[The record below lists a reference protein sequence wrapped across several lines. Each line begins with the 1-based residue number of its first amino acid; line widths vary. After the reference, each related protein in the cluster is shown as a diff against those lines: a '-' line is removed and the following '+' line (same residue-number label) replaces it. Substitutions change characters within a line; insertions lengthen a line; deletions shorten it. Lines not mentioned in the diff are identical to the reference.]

1 MEAKFLAAALS
12 FLSIFLAIYAQSS
25 ASDIANE
32 SDGESKELLPHDFS
46 TPIIYYGDAS
56 VNIGQPFEILC
67 VIPISEK
74 IHWLRNNESITRHNF
89 RHGHDDHSYQLSESA
104 IEGESH
110 KIEAQLKVRHALKVH
125 EGRYQCNNNHRHGN
139 GFHMLRVNSK
149 ESLSSTESG
158 GGYQTI
164 DEMTP
169 SSPNDVFTKTWKEQQ
184 MPHNPHNNRQ
194 PAQQPQQH
202 YSYGAVGN
210 ASYNE
215 FTTQWYNTPA
225 SGGQDEG
232 AIHRIYSATAPFI
245 PPPRWEEHTVA
256 RPEAPTILYNQTLL
270 NTATDDAAAAS
281 SSSPSSSSSASA
293 TITTTPHHR
302 THHQQQQLQ
311 KQSQHILNAYQLPV
325 PPQHSGHRNEKYQT
339 YSPQF
344 LPTTAI
350 GGDTVTSATT
360 LFTTAHNNNNYGQ
373 MQQQPKML
381 LPIQKGPESLVPKY
395 ENVEKQMVF
404 YNIRSHLILSCEVKI
419 GNYSDLI
426 WKKNDTLVNDVKTLI
441 GRFRIIKAEGKFVI
455 DKADVIDDGRYS
467 CELNGVSKNITAI
480 AKPIVRVPSN
490 HGVVEGEKLTIPCT
504 AVGSQP
510 RLSWSF
516 GNYTNVTESTGRY
529 ILKKDES
536 SNVENSILIIENVTL
551 DDRGDYKCS
560 GHNAAPDDAN
570 DTATVRVKGKFAA
583 LWPFLGICAEVLI
596 LCLIILIYEKRR
608 NKSELEE
615 SDTDPQ
621 EQKKKRRNYD

>member
-194 PAQQPQQH
+194 PAQQQQQQH
-202 YSYGAVGN
+202 YFYGGVGN

-225 SGGQDEG
+225 SAGQDEG
-232 AIHRIYSATAPFI
+232 AIHRIYSATPPFI
-245 PPPRWEEHTVA
+245 PPPRLEEHTVA

-311 KQSQHILNAYQLPV
+311 KQSQHILNAYQVPV
-325 PPQHSGHRNEKYQT
+325 PPQHSVHRNEKYQT

-344 LPTTAI
+344 LSTTAI

-395 ENVEKQMVF
+395 DNVEKQMVF
-404 YNIRSHLILSCEVKI
+404 YTIRSPLTLSCEVKI

-426 WKKNDTLVNDVKTLI
+426 WKKNDTVVNEVKTLI
-441 GRFRIIKAEGKFVI
+441 GRFRIIKAEGKFMI
-455 DKADVIDDGRYS
+455 DKADVFDDGRYS

-529 ILKKDES
+529 VLKKDES
-536 SNVENSILIIENVTL
+536 SNVENSVLIIENVTL
-551 DDRGDYKCS
+551 DDRGDYKCT
-560 GHNAAPDDAN
+560 GHNAAPEDAH

-621 EQKKKRRNYD
+621 EH

>member
-25 ASDIANE
+25 
-32 SDGESKELLPHDFS
+32 
-46 TPIIYYGDAS
+46 
-56 VNIGQPFEILC
+56 
-67 VIPISEK
+67 
-74 IHWLRNNESITRHNF
+74 
-89 RHGHDDHSYQLSESA
+89 
-104 IEGESH
+104 
-110 KIEAQLKVRHALKVH
+110 
-125 EGRYQCNNNHRHGN
+125 
-139 GFHMLRVNSK
+139 
-149 ESLSSTESG
+149 
-158 GGYQTI
+158 
-164 DEMTP
+164 
-169 SSPNDVFTKTWKEQQ
+169 
-184 MPHNPHNNRQ
+184 
-194 PAQQPQQH
+194 
-202 YSYGAVGN
+202 
-210 ASYNE
+210 
-215 FTTQWYNTPA
+215 
-225 SGGQDEG
+225 
-232 AIHRIYSATAPFI
+232 
-245 PPPRWEEHTVA
+245 
-256 RPEAPTILYNQTLL
+256 
-270 NTATDDAAAAS
+270 
-281 SSSPSSSSSASA
+281 
-293 TITTTPHHR
+293 
-302 THHQQQQLQ
+302 
-311 KQSQHILNAYQLPV
+311 
-325 PPQHSGHRNEKYQT
+325 
-339 YSPQF
+339 
-344 LPTTAI
+344 
-350 GGDTVTSATT
+350 
-360 LFTTAHNNNNYGQ
+360 
-373 MQQQPKML
+373 
-381 LPIQKGPESLVPKY
+381 GPESLVPKY